1 MRELIY
7 TYSLYLKRKM
17 KEKNKEIVDQK
28 KLSKGMEE
36 NQQKITIK

>member
-17 KEKNKEIVDQK
+17 KEKNKKIVDQK
-28 KLSKGMEE
+28 KLSKGIEE
-36 NQQKITIK
+36 NKQKITIK

>member
-1 MRELIY
+1 MGELIY